1 MFGFTGRFDL
11 MDAAV
16 VCTNCSAVFTDD
28 FGMIHEGYWPGST
41 TGRSTYMFDQ
51 DVFRFFSMLRLH
63 SPGLSY
69 SAFIKTLEQ
78 MSLEKG
84 RVS

>member
-1 MFGFTGRFDL
+1 
-11 MDAAV
+11 MDSAV
-16 VCTNCSAVFTDD
+16 VCTNCCAAFTDD

-41 TGRSTYMFDQ
+41 TGRSPYMFDQ
-51 DVFRFFSMLRLH
+51 DVFRFFSMLRLY

-84 RVS
+84 RVYKYM